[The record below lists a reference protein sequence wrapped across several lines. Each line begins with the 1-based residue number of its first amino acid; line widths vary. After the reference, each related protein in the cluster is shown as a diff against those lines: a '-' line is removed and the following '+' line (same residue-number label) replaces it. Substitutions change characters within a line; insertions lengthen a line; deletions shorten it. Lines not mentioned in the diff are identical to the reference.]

1 MIDVEVYLKMDEFK
15 EIGQRIRKRRR
26 ELKIS
31 QVELCEMLGYKDHS
45 TVSKIE
51 KGERGLPQKKILK
64 IAVALQT
71 TPAYLMGWD
80 LLEKEENEKIKRLLK
95 YYQCLDTSGRNTLEL
110 QAKILYEMQKAR
122 KNAPKD

>member
-1 MIDVEVYLKMDEFK
+1 MNEFE
-15 EIGQRIRKRRR
+15 EIGQRIKKRRR

-80 LLEKEENEKIKRLLK
+80 LLEKEENEKVKRLLK

-122 KNAPKD
+122 KNAPKN

>member
-1 MIDVEVYLKMDEFK
+1 MNEFE
-15 EIGQRIRKRRR
+15 EIGQRIKKRRR

-31 QVELCEMLGYKDHS
+31 QIELCEMLGYKDHS

-80 LLEKEENEKIKRLLK
+80 LLEKEENEKVKRLLK
-95 YYQCLDTSGRNTLEL
+95 YYQCLDTNGRNTLEL

-122 KNAPKD
+122 KNAPKNQIRGV